1 MEHDT
6 SQATLDADRLL
17 ADAAALGPG
26 YRGTRLKM
34 SDAQRIERAKEL
46 MQAWDDATLGQPP
59 EYLVRLSQGELQE
72 WLERRAKL
80 FEIGEY
86 EDKGLVVREEDLQ
99 RLADNFQF
107 PVSVL
112 IEHVENPLR
121 LGYLTSV
128 EALGPELFGTLALTP
143 EADKLLEKSG
153 AQSLSL
159 SVSRDL
165 EQILEVSIVSNPRV
179 ETARLFCEDFRDSAS
194 RGVQRKVV
202 ELQERLRQTET
213 ERLVD
218 DLVRKGQLPPA
229 SRESAVALL
238 FSARE
243 EMRGKVEA
251 FLESLPPAFLPGE
264 IVPMSQSRPE
274 VSAEEAEFYARTFPD
289 LDLGEILKHRGA

>member
-1 MEHDT
+1 MSRQTMQRTQDT
-6 SQATLDADRLL
+6 DRML

-26 YRGTRLKM
+26 YRGTRLEM
-34 SDAQRIERAKEL
+34 SDDDRVARAREL
-46 MQAWDDATLGQPP
+46 MQAWDDEALGPPP
-59 EYLVRLSQGELQE
+59 EYLVRLSRGEIQQ
-72 WLERRAKL
+72 WIERRAKL

-86 EDKGLVVREEDLQ
+86 EDRGLLVREEDLQ
-99 RLADNFQF
+99 RLATNFEF

-143 EADKLLEKSG
+143 EADTLLEKSG
-153 AQSLSL
+153 ARSLSL

-165 EQILEVSIVSNPRV
+165 DRIFEVSVVSNPRV
-179 ETARLFCEDFRDSAS
+179 ETARLFCEDFREVAS
-194 RGVQRKVV
+194 RGVQRKIV

-218 DLVRKGQLPPA
+218 DLVRKGQLSPA

-238 FSARE
+238 FSARD
-243 EMRGKVEA
+243 EMRCRVER
-251 FLESLPPAFLPGE
+251 FLKSLPPAFLPGE
-264 IVPMSQSRPE
+264 IVPMSHSRAD

-289 LDLGEILKHRGA
+289 LDLGEILKRRGT